1 MPIWLRKFT
10 YQQIAEA
17 RKQESEAYKKASK
30 GSTPG
35 KTNIDLAKP
44 DKSNLPDYAKS
55 SKSATFSTRT
65 SKK

>member
-17 RKQESEAYKKASK
+17 RKQEADAYKKASK
-30 GSTPG
+30 GSKPG
-35 KTNIDLAKP
+35 KTNVNLANP
-44 DKSNLPDYAKS
+44 DKNSLPDYAKS
-55 SKSATFSTRT
+55 SKSSTFNTRT